1 MDKYQRIFFEIKK
14 RIKYIMNDNHIILSN
29 KYFLCLSEIF
39 TVLQKTL
46 NKIEGIYY
54 KYILYPQLCNL

>member
-29 KYFLCLSEIF
+29 KYFLL
-39 TVLQKTL
+39 
-46 NKIEGIYY
+46 
-54 KYILYPQLCNL
+54 PQ